1 MSMNLSLKQAS
12 ELELARMA
20 REGVDEDLLMGA
32 DGALDLDKS
41 WHMLHYLFTG
51 RAWDGPMPAAALLTG
66 GREVGEDLGY
76 GPARA
81 LSAKET
87 QAFAQ
92 FLASQS
98 ETSLA
103 AKINVPQMQSMEIYS
118 VDDDSTEDLNHY
130 FPQLKSYVADAAAKG
145 QGLLIWLS

>member
-20 REGVDEDLLMGA
+20 REGVGEDVLMGA
-32 DGALDLDKS
+32 DDALDLDKS

-51 RAWDGPMPAAALLTG
+51 SAWDGAMPAGALLSG

-92 FLASQS
+92 FLSAQS
-98 ETSLA
+98 ETALA
-103 AKINVPQMQSMEIYS
+103 KKLNVPKMQSMEIYS
-118 VDDDSTEDLNHY
+118 VDEDSGEDLNHY

-145 QGLLIWLS
+145 QGLLIWMS